1 LLSRRF
7 RLRVNAAELEGVDI
21 LCETKGAL
29 LGESVALVL
38 REVETAIAVEFDCRP
53 RVLEI
58 LEPWQA
64 EGYKRLSSIM
74 QIVEIRRNRKR
85 TENLKKNIWSL

>member
-1 LLSRRF
+1 M
-7 RLRVNAAELEGVDI
+7 LRVDAVQLEGVDV

-38 REVETAIAVEFDCRP
+38 REVETAISVEFDCRP
-53 RVLEI
+53 RALET

-64 EGYKRLSSIM
+64 EGHKRLSSII
-74 QIVEIRRNRKR
+74 QIVEILRNRER
-85 TENLKKNIWSL
+85 STEN